1 MSLIKQG
8 GTRRA
13 TRGNNP
19 TKRVRPGDNPNDPA
33 NEGHKR
39 EGRKARRA
47 KRLAKKPTPATPALP
62 EVKSTDLVRS
72 LGEGAWGFTSHPLA
86 GMLKAWLNAKSEA
99 RGEEVPPTRRQ
110 ARKFLAAHPHYRVAK
125 AA

>member
-33 NEGHKR
+33 NEG
-39 EGRKARRA
+39 RKARRA
-47 KRLAKKPTPATPALP
+47 KRLVKKTTPEEP

-72 LGEGAWGFTSHPLA
+72 LGEGKWITTNHPIA
-86 GMLKAWLNAKSEA
+86 GVFLAWLNAKREA
-99 RGEEVPPTRRQ
+99 QGKDDSSLPTSRRQ
-110 ARKFLAAHPHYRVAK
+110 ARKFLAAHPAYRVAK